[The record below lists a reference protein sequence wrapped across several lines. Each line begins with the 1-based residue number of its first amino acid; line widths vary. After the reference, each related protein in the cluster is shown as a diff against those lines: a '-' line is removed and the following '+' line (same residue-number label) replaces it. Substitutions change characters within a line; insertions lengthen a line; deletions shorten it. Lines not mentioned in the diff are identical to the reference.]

1 MTPRRKKKH
10 VNRARD
16 SNRAREHLSRTRCYV
31 CLHQDLFRH
40 SRGGNSQAWEFSSE
54 SGIGGELVDWRIACP
69 CCDRFF
75 HEFCLGN
82 WVLNSGRRTCP
93 MCRTVMLPFLRGVQ
107 EVPFARDGQY
117 PLALSKAGLDF
128 RQVEFLL
135 EVGAQRQQQHVFLA
149 QEDEMD
155 RIPNLIIPYGWAD
168 FRRRQHPPHPNPVP
182 QHNVQPG

>member
-1 MTPRRKKKH
+1 MSTVLGIPTGLESTFHVPGAMFVSTKIFFVVLGAGTVRRG
-10 VNRARD
+10 
-16 SNRAREHLSRTRCYV
+16 SFLLS
-31 CLHQDLFRH
+31 
-40 SRGGNSQAWEFSSE
+40 
-54 SGIGGELVDWRIACP
+54 
-69 CCDRFF
+69 
-75 HEFCLGN
+75 
-82 WVLNSGRRTCP
+82 
-93 MCRTVMLPFLRGVQ
+93 Q

>member
-1 MTPRRKKKH
+1 METELYRIISDYLKNHRERLATKDADNIFVVDRKANISELPEVSLHYVRLFTRELLRQYERKPR
-10 VNRARD
+10 VCF
-16 SNRAREHLSRTRCYV
+16 ETLSE
-31 CLHQDLFRH
+31 
-40 SRGGNSQAWEFSSE
+40 A
-54 SGIGGELVDWRIACP
+54 
-69 CCDRFF
+69 
-75 HEFCLGN
+75 
-82 WVLNSGRRTCP
+82 
-93 MCRTVMLPFLRGVQ
+93 RGVQ